1 MYADSKAENEA
12 IHVQKGIHCRCR
24 EYARISIFQALA
36 LPRFKA
42 ETEDGRGGYGGRSVV
57 VWERSGLI
65 PGFEILDRIPGPGSG
80 KVSPG

>member
-1 MYADSKAENEA
+1 MYAESKAENEA
-12 IHVQKGIHCRCR
+12 IHVQNGIHCRCR

-42 ETEDGRGGYGGRSVV
+42 ETEDGYGGRRVV
-57 VWERSGLI
+57 VWEHSGLI